1 MLAHFLIFKV
11 FDYYK
16 SLGVLEVTMTSLPD
30 SQPNHPVLTNLWM
43 YKHNDPHLQLW
54 RNEPISVNDCILR
67 NIHRFQYIANIDND
81 EMIIPEKYN
90 DWNEMLEGLGNE
102 TAGIKVKQ
110 NREGHLIVTPFQSL
124 GAFCFFNAYFL
135 DDMLEKPF
143 EHIPEK
149 LHMMQHVY
157 RSQYSQHAK
166 CLFNTETILTVQQ
179 HLIQD
184 CIVSGQC
191 WVSYP
196 DKSVGENEN

>member
-1 MLAHFLIFKV
+1 MLAHFLICQV

-54 RNEPISVNDCILR
+54 RDEPISVNDCILR
-67 NIHRFQYIANIDND
+67 NMNQFQYIANIDND

-110 NREGHLIVTPFQSL
+110 NREGHIIVTLFSL
-124 GAFCFFNAYFL
+124 L
-135 DDMLEKPF
+135 VHSVSLMLTSWMTCWR
-143 EHIPEK
+143 HH
-149 LHMMQHVY
+149 LNT
-157 RSQYSQHAK
+157 SQRTS
-166 CLFNTETILTVQQ
+166 T
-179 HLIQD
+179 
-184 CIVSGQC
+184 
-191 WVSYP
+191 
-196 DKSVGENEN
+196 